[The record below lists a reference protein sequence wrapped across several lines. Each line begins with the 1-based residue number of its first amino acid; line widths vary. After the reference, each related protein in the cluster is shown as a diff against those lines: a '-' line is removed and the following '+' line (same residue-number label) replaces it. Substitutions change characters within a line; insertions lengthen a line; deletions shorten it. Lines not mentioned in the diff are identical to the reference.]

1 MSTLAVGTIKSVA
14 SAAPVFQNTS
24 GTEKGQ
30 LAKAWISFDGEG
42 TIAINDSFNNSS
54 IADNATGE
62 YTVTLSTAMSNAN
75 YSIVLGCKS
84 KLSNRNTVANAGG
97 TSENDPTTTAFQIVT
112 MGSTNNSMTDG
123 AFVFAAVFGD
133 Q

>member
-1 MSTLAVGTIKSVA
+1 MSTLKVTTI
-14 SAAPVFQNTS
+14 QDTS
-24 GTEKGQ
+24 GGNASTSEQINQGR
-30 LAKAWISFDGEG
+30 AKAWISFDGEG
-42 TIAINDSFNNSS
+42 TIAINDSFNISS

-84 KLSNRNTVANAGG
+84 RLSNRNTVANAGG

>member
-1 MSTLAVGTIKSVA
+1 MSTLKVTTI
-14 SAAPVFQNTS
+14 QDTS
-24 GTEKGQ
+24 GGNASTSEQINQGR
-30 LAKAWISFDGEG
+30 AKAWISFDGEG
-42 TIAINDSFNNSS
+42 TIAINDSFNISS

-62 YTVTLSTAMSNAN
+62 YTLTLSTAMSNAN

>member
-1 MSTLAVGTIKSVA
+1 MSTLKVTTI
-14 SAAPVFQNTS
+14 QDTS
-24 GTEKGQ
+24 GGNASTSEQINQGR
-30 LAKAWISFDGEG
+30 AKAWISFDGEG
-42 TIAINDSFNNSS
+42 TIAINDSFNISS

>member
-1 MSTLAVGTIKSVA
+1 MSTLKVTTI
-14 SAAPVFQNTS
+14 QDTS
-24 GTEKGQ
+24 GGNASTSEQINQGR
-30 LAKAWISFDGEG
+30 AKAWISFDGEG
-42 TIAINDSFNNSS
+42 TIAINDSFNISS

-84 KLSNRNTVANAGG
+84 RLSNRNTVANAGG

-123 AFVFAAVFGD
+123 AYVFAAVFGD
-133 Q
+133 N

>member
-1 MSTLAVGTIKSVA
+1 MSTLKVTTI
-14 SAAPVFQNTS
+14 QDTS
-24 GTEKGQ
+24 GGNASTSEQINQGR
-30 LAKAWISFDGEG
+30 AKAWISFDGEG
-42 TIAINDSFNNSS
+42 TIAINDSFNISS

-123 AFVFAAVFGD
+123 AYVFAAVFGD
-133 Q
+133 N

>member
-1 MSTLAVGTIKSVA
+1 MSTLKVTTI
-14 SAAPVFQNTS
+14 QDTS
-24 GTEKGQ
+24 GGNASTSEQINQGR
-30 LAKAWISFDGEG
+30 AKAWISFDGEG
-42 TIAINDSFNNSS
+42 TIAINDSFNISS

-75 YSIVLGCKS
+75 YSVVLGCKS
-84 KLSNRNTVANAGG
+84 RLSNRNTVANAGG

>member
-1 MSTLAVGTIKSVA
+1 MSTLKVTTI
-14 SAAPVFQNTS
+14 QDTS
-24 GTEKGQ
+24 GGNASTSEQINQGR
-30 LAKAWISFDGEG
+30 AKAWISFDGEG
-42 TIAINDSFNNSS
+42 TIAINDSFNISS

-123 AFVFAAVFGD
+123 AVVFAAVFGD

>member
-1 MSTLAVGTIKSVA
+1 MSTLKVTTI
-14 SAAPVFQNTS
+14 QDTS
-24 GTEKGQ
+24 GGNASTSEQINQGR
-30 LAKAWISFDGEG
+30 AKAWISFDGEG
-42 TIAINDSFNNSS
+42 TIAINDSFNISS

-123 AFVFAAVFGD
+123 AFVFAAVHGD

>member
-1 MSTLAVGTIKSVA
+1 MSTLKVTTI
-14 SAAPVFQNTS
+14 QDTS
-24 GTEKGQ
+24 GGNVSTSEQINQGR
-30 LAKAWISFDGEG
+30 AKAWISFDGEG
-42 TIAINDSFNNSS
+42 TIAINDSFNISS

>member
-1 MSTLAVGTIKSVA
+1 MSTLKVTTI
-14 SAAPVFQNTS
+14 QDTS
-24 GTEKGQ
+24 GGNASTSEQINQGR
-30 LAKAWISFDGEG
+30 AKAWISFDGEG
-42 TIAINDSFNNSS
+42 TIAINDSFNISS

-97 TSENDPTTTAFQIVT
+97 TS
-112 MGSTNNSMTDG
+112 
-123 AFVFAAVFGD
+123 
-133 Q
+133 

>member
-1 MSTLAVGTIKSVA
+1 MSTLKVTTI
-14 SAAPVFQNTS
+14 QDTS
-24 GTEKGQ
+24 GGNASTSEQINQGR
-30 LAKAWISFDGEG
+30 AKAWISFDGEG
-42 TIAINDSFNNSS
+42 PIAINDSFNISS

-84 KLSNRNTVANAGG
+84 RLSNRNTVANAGG

-123 AFVFAAVFGD
+123 AYVFAAVFGD
-133 Q
+133 N

>member
-1 MSTLAVGTIKSVA
+1 MSTLKVTTI
-14 SAAPVFQNTS
+14 QDTS
-24 GTEKGQ
+24 GGNASTSEQINQGR
-30 LAKAWISFDGEG
+30 AKAWISFDGEG
-42 TIAINDSFNNSS
+42 TIAINDSFNISS

-133 Q
+133 

>member
-1 MSTLAVGTIKSVA
+1 MSTLKVTTIQDTRVGNA
-14 SAAPVFQNTS
+14 STS
-24 GTEKGQ
+24 EQINQGR
-30 LAKAWISFDGEG
+30 AKAWISFDGEG
-42 TIAINDSFNNSS
+42 TIAINDSFNISS

>member
-1 MSTLAVGTIKSVA
+1 MSTLKVTTI
-14 SAAPVFQNTS
+14 QDTS
-24 GTEKGQ
+24 GGNASPSEQINQGR
-30 LAKAWISFDGEG
+30 AKAWISFDGEG
-42 TIAINDSFNNSS
+42 TIAINDSFNISS